1 MQCSAEVGK
10 RVLNY
15 ERLKNESEERGGGGG
30 GCLVVQPPPGGRVN
44 IVNKKF

>member
-1 MQCSAEVGK
+1 VGK

-15 ERLKNESEERGGGGG
+15 EKLKNESEERGRGRGGG
-30 GCLVVQPPPGGRVN
+30 LVVQPPRGVRVN